1 MYRYSKSTALN
12 GVVMARAYEDA
23 LTNET
28 GNTYVGLGHVDST
41 WGKPAVEESIVSFSD
56 AFNNLVAMK
65 KVTSS
70 DINLVVPDS
79 LWATG
84 TIYSQFDS
92 GEEMYLHETKTQ
104 LNGTVNY
111 TSGESFVVGTSTTF
125 TNDLSAGDIIEIS
138 GLGTETDAIRREIVN
153 VIDAANV
160 RINTTIASSY
170 TSNNIYRIDD
180 VYPSYGKD
188 FYVRNSYDQVFLC
201 IFNNGNSA
209 STREPI
215 LRPENFSMNKLVETL
230 ADGYVWRYLYT
241 IPSGLKAKFLFTD
254 NNGDAWMPVAT
265 DDIVSATAVDGAIE
279 HIRVLDGG
287 DGYNSNTA
295 ASSLDIISIQGDGT
309 NASYVA
315 NVQQSAAIDSTTIV
329 SVLSA
334 NNGSGY
340 SYADVSVTDTTGT
353 GASLE
358 ALISPA
364 GGFGKDP
371 AKDLGAKFLAVSV
384 EFDGNVSGNLPIS
397 SSAGTLTFR
406 QVSLIYNPQYSN
418 GDFIS
423 AGSIALT
430 SNLEVSLSA
439 TPSIGARAVQ
449 TGGYSGTVVA
459 FNSPY
464 LLLNNT
470 RGTFANT
477 APFTSGVIGNAQN
490 ITESGVKRSG
500 DILFLENI
508 TSISRD
514 TNQAE
519 QVKIVFKF

>member
-12 GVVMARAYEDA
+12 GIVMARAYEDA
-23 LTNET
+23 LTNES
-28 GNTYVGLGHVDST
+28 GNTYVGIGHVDSD
-41 WGKPAVEESIVSFSD
+41 WGKPVVEESVSGFSD

-65 KVTSS
+65 KLTSS

-79 LWATG
+79 VWTSS
-84 TIYSQFDS
+84 TIYDQFDS
-92 GEEMYLHETKTQ
+92 SEEMYLHENVVE
-104 LNGTVNY
+104 LAGSINY
-111 TSGESFVVGTSTTF
+111 TSGADYVLGTSTLF
-125 TNDLSAGDIIEIS
+125 ASELSVGDIIQITGVGSETSYLRKEVVDVIS
-138 GLGTETDAIRREIVN
+138 SS
-153 VIDAANV
+153 NV
-160 RINTTIASSY
+160 RVNTTFASSY
-170 TSNNIYRIDD
+170 SENLIYRVDN
-180 VYPSYGKD
+180 VYPAYGKN

-201 IFNNGNSA
+201 IFNNGNST
-209 STREPI
+209 STVEPI
-215 LRPENFSMNKLVETL
+215 LRPENFSMNKMVQSTT
-230 ADGYVWRYLYT
+230 DGYVWRYLYT

-254 NNGDAWMPVAT
+254 NNGDAWMPVTT
-265 DDIVSATAVDGAIE
+265 DDIVAATAIDGAIE
-279 HIRVLDGG
+279 HVRIIDGG
-287 DGYNSNTA
+287 EGYNSNTA
-295 ASSLDIISIQGDGT
+295 STSVDVISIEGDGT

-315 NVQQSAAIDSTTIV
+315 NVQVSGDATTIV
-329 SVLSA
+329 AALSA
-334 NNGSGY
+334 NVGAGY
-340 SYADVSVTDTTGT
+340 SYANVSVSDATGT
-353 GASLE
+353 GANLS

-384 EFDGNVSGNLPIS
+384 EFEGNVSGNLPIS
-397 SSAGTLTFR
+397 SSAGTMAFR
-406 QVSLIYNPQYSN
+406 QVSVIRNPQYSN

-423 AGSIALT
+423 VSSVAMT
-430 SNLEVSLSA
+430 SNLEVSLSS

-477 APFTSGVIGNAQN
+477 APFTSGVVGNAQN
-490 ITESGVKRSG
+490 LTESGVKRSG

>member
-28 GNTYVGLGHVDST
+28 GNTYVGVGHVDST
-41 WGKPAVEESIVSFSD
+41 WGKPVVEESINSFSD
-56 AFNNLVAMK
+56 AFNNLVAIK
-65 KVTSS
+65 KLTSS
-70 DINLVVPDS
+70 DINLVVPDN
-79 LWATG
+79 LWVNG
-84 TIYSQFDS
+84 TTYDQFNSKD
-92 GEEMYLHETKTQ
+92 EMYLHEDVLELT
-104 LNGTVNY
+104 GSINY
-111 TSGESFVVGTSTTF
+111 TSGSDYVLGTSTLFSTEL
-125 TNDLSAGDIIEIS
+125 NAGDIIQLS
-138 GLGTETDAIRREIVN
+138 GAGTETSFLRREIVD
-153 VIDAANV
+153 VINSSNV
-160 RINTTIASSY
+160 RINTAFATSY
-170 TSNNIYRIDD
+170 SENLLYRVDN
-180 VYPSYGKD
+180 VYPSYGKA

-209 STREPI
+209 STKEPI
-215 LRPENFSMNKLVETL
+215 LRPENFSMNKLLQSTT
-230 ADGYVWRYLYT
+230 DGYVWRYLYT

-254 NNGDAWMPVAT
+254 NNGDAWMPVTT
-265 DDIVSATAVDGAIE
+265 DAIVSATAIDGAIE
-279 HIRVLDGG
+279 HVRILDGG
-287 DGYNSNTA
+287 DSYNSNTA
-295 ASSLDIISIQGDGT
+295 SSSVDIISIAGDGT

-315 NVQQSAAIDSTTIV
+315 NVQVSGDATTIV
-329 SVLSA
+329 AALSA
-334 NNGSGY
+334 NVGSGY
-340 SYADVSVTDTTGT
+340 SYADITVTDASGT
-353 GASLE
+353 GANLE

-384 EFDGNVSGNLPIS
+384 ELEGNVSGNLPIS
-397 SSAGTLTFR
+397 SSAGTMSFR
-406 QVSLIYNPQYSN
+406 QVSVIRNPQYSN

-423 AGSIALT
+423 AGSVALT

-439 TPSIGARAVQ
+439 TPTIGARAVQ

-490 ITESGVKRSG
+490 LTESGVKRSG